1 MRSNSRLWLAVLG
14 LMLAFGVWQ
23 LFEMRFAHG
32 DIYPLYSSLR
42 ADPYGSRALYDSI
55 AGVPGFQVSR
65 NFRPLGKIVPGAE
78 TVFYLGVSPNGFEYQ
93 GPEEFEQ
100 LEKLAAQGARVV
112 IGFRPAQGTS
122 KGQTAPVE
130 KRWKVRF
137 TYSQHMNR
145 SEPSQTA
152 LAFEPADAAWKGN
165 STFLER
171 RFGAGSLLL
180 VARSYPLSNEGLQKE
195 RATGLIAHMLGG
207 NQRVVF
213 DESHLGEV
221 ESGSIAGLARNYHL
235 EGLALALL
243 TLAGLYVWKNSS
255 SLLPP
260 YMTEPD
266 LALTSAKDAS
276 SGLANLLRRNIPPA
290 DLIRTCVAQWKRD
303 HASGRYSAAKI
314 ARVEAIANRGGDPAA
329 LYAEIARVLAAERT

>member
-1 MRSNSRLWLAVLG
+1 M
-14 LMLAFGVWQ
+14 
-23 LFEMRFAHG
+23 
-32 DIYPLYSSLR
+32 
-42 ADPYGSRALYDSI
+42 
-55 AGVPGFQVSR
+55 
-65 NFRPLGKIVPGAE
+65 
-78 TVFYLGVSPNGFEYQ
+78 GVSPNGFEYQ
-93 GPEEFEQ
+93 APEEFAQ
-100 LEKLAAQGARVV
+100 LEKLADRGARIV

-122 KGQTAPVE
+122 NVQTAPLE

-137 TYSQHMNR
+137 TYSRHLSA

-195 RATGLIAHMLGG
+195 RATGLIAHLLGG

-260 YMTEPD
+260 YATEPD
-266 LALTSAKDAS
+266 QALTSAKDAS

-290 DLIRTCVAQWKRD
+290 DLMRTCVARWKHD
-303 HASGRYSAAKI
+303 HAGARYPAAKI

-329 LYAEIARVLAAERT
+329 LYAEVTRVLSAERTSG

>member
-1 MRSNSRLWLAVLG
+1 
-14 LMLAFGVWQ
+14 
-23 LFEMRFAHG
+23 
-32 DIYPLYSSLR
+32 
-42 ADPYGSRALYDSI
+42 
-55 AGVPGFQVSR
+55 
-65 NFRPLGKIVPGAE
+65 
-78 TVFYLGVSPNGFEYQ
+78 
-93 GPEEFEQ
+93 
-100 LEKLAAQGARVV
+100 
-112 IGFRPAQGTS
+112 
-122 KGQTAPVE
+122 
-130 KRWKVRF
+130 
-137 TYSQHMNR
+137 
-145 SEPSQTA
+145 
-152 LAFEPADAAWKGN
+152 
-165 STFLER
+165 
-171 RFGAGSLLL
+171 
-180 VARSYPLSNEGLQKE
+180 
-195 RATGLIAHMLGG
+195 
-207 NQRVVF
+207 
-213 DESHLGEV
+213 
-221 ESGSIAGLARNYHL
+221 L